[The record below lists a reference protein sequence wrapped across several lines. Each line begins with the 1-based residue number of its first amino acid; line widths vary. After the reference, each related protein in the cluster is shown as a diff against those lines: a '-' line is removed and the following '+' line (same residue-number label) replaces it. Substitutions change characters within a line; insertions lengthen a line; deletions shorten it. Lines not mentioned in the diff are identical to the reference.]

1 MAAEPVHAFDT
12 LFAAPRQAVFVRRF
26 AAFPPISEVKD
37 QDGQWDTVG
46 QTRTL
51 VLGDG
56 GTMHETL
63 VAIDRPRSFGYVL
76 DDFHGRLRPFVR
88 SVEGTWTVT
97 PEGVGCR
104 VTWVWTMHP
113 AGPPGRL
120 TMNVIAKMW
129 RGYAERALESVEAIL
144 TA

>member
-1 MAAEPVHAFDT
+1 MAAAPDRVFDT
-12 LFAAPRQAVFVRRF
+12 LFTAPREVVFARRF
-26 AAFPPISEVKD
+26 AAFPPISEVRD
-37 QDGQWDTVG
+37 QEGRWDTVG

-63 VAIDRPRSFGYVL
+63 VAVDRPHSFAYML

-88 SVEGTWTVT
+88 RVEGVWTVT
-97 PEGVGCR
+97 PEGDGSR
-104 VTWVWTMHP
+104 ITWAWTVHP

-129 RGYAERALESVEAIL
+129 RGYAERALENVEAIV